1 MEAASKGGNA
11 NEARL
16 QDQQTY
22 IATLQ
27 VSTGHLRQYQ
37 SSPVLPWRYRHALI
51 GCANILHGIFRV
63 WDVSLSLACAGR
75 RGDNV
80 SEK

>member
-27 VSTGHLRQYQ
+27 VSF
-37 SSPVLPWRYRHALI
+37 RH
-51 GCANILHGIFRV
+51 
-63 WDVSLSLACAGR
+63 S
-75 RGDNV
+75 RGF
-80 SEK
+80 

>member
-27 VSTGHLRQYQ
+27 VSIRNVRGIVQ
-37 SSPVLPWRYRHALI
+37 SWVCHRPTVI
-51 GCANILHGIFRV
+51 
-63 WDVSLSLACAGR
+63 LSLAVQVPCK
-75 RGDNV
+75 
-80 SEK
+80 EI

>member
-27 VSTGHLRQYQ
+27 VR
-37 SSPVLPWRYRHALI
+37 SSYHDRYRQQSV
-51 GCANILHGIFRV
+51 GKPFM
-63 WDVSLSLACAGR
+63 
-75 RGDNV
+75 
-80 SEK
+80 